1 MIGLVAGFAAQEEQ
15 RKRWEARVVV
25 KVRSVRDE
33 EKATWVAQL
42 GGQPRAQGWVYAVAA
57 AG

>member
-1 MIGLVAGFAAQEEQ
+1 VIGLVAGFAAQEEQ

-42 GGQPRAQGWVYAVAA
+42 GG
-57 AG
+57 